1 MITKNS
7 NNAGLFKDIEGS
19 KKHVESKQ
27 MKQDRVALL
36 YFVEDNNDDK
46 AELYSASDILFKNA
60 GDDGVFAARILA
72 IVEKYYFK
80 ESVVLSI
87 EDMKFVMGKYVA
99 DNDFSDEA
107 VEFAKEAIR
116 GYEISVRDGSRIVML
131 PIETYA
137 RAIK

>member
-36 YFVEDNNDDK
+36 FFVEDNNDDK
-46 AELYSASDILFKNA
+46 AELYSGSDILFKNA
-60 GDDGVFAARILA
+60 GDDGVLAARILA

>member
-1 MITKNS
+1 MITKNF

-27 MKQDRVALL
+27 MKQDRIALV
-36 YFVEDNNDDK
+36 YFVEDNNTDE

-60 GDDGVFAARILA
+60 GDDGVLVARILA
-72 IVEKYYFK
+72 VTEKYYFK
-80 ESVVLSI
+80 ESIVLSI

-131 PIETYA
+131 PIEAYA

>member
-19 KKHVESKQ
+19 KHVESKQ
-27 MKQDRVALL
+27 MKQDRIALI
-36 YFVEDNNDDK
+36 YFVEDNNTDE
-46 AELYSASDILFKNA
+46 AELYSASDVLFKNA
-60 GDDGVFAARILA
+60 GDDGVLAARILA
-72 IVEKYYFK
+72 ITEKYYFK
-80 ESVVLSI
+80 ESIVLSI
-87 EDMKFVMGKYVA
+87 EDIKFVMGKYVA

-107 VEFAKEAIR
+107 VEFAKEVIR

>member
-27 MKQDRVALL
+27 MKQDRIALI
-36 YFVEDNNDDK
+36 YFVEDNNTDE
-46 AELYSASDILFKNA
+46 AELYSASDVLFKNA
-60 GDDGVFAARILA
+60 GDDGVLAARILA
-72 IVEKYYFK
+72 VTEKYYFK
-80 ESVVLSI
+80 ESIVLSI

-107 VEFAKEAIR
+107 VEFAKEAIQ

>member
-1 MITKNS
+1 MITKNF

-27 MKQDRVALL
+27 MKQDRIALV
-36 YFVEDNNDDK
+36 YFVEDNNTDE
-46 AELYSASDILFKNA
+46 AELYSASDVLFKNA
-60 GDDGVFAARILA
+60 GDDSVLVARILA
-72 IVEKYYFK
+72 VTEKYYFK
-80 ESVVLSI
+80 ESIVLSI

>member
-60 GDDGVFAARILA
+60 GDDGVLAARILA

>member
-27 MKQDRVALL
+27 MKQDRIALI
-36 YFVEDNNDDK
+36 YFVEDNNTDE
-46 AELYSASDILFKNA
+46 AELYSASDVLFKNA
-60 GDDGVFAARILA
+60 GDDGVLAARILA
-72 IVEKYYFK
+72 VTEKYYFK
-80 ESVVLSI
+80 ESIVLSI

-107 VEFAKEAIR
+107 VEFAKEAIQ
-116 GYEISVRDGSRIVML
+116 GYEISVRNGSRIVML

>member
-36 YFVEDNNDDK
+36 YFVEDNNDDE

-72 IVEKYYFK
+72 VTEKYYFK

-87 EDMKFVMGKYVA
+87 ENMKFVMGKYVA

-131 PIETYA
+131 PIEIYA

>member
-19 KKHVESKQ
+19 KHVESKQ
-27 MKQDRVALL
+27 MKQDRIALI
-36 YFVEDNNDDK
+36 YFVEDNNTDE
-46 AELYSASDILFKNA
+46 AELYSASDVLFKNA
-60 GDDGVFAARILA
+60 GDDGVLAARVLA
-72 IVEKYYFK
+72 ITEKYYFK
-80 ESVVLSI
+80 ESIVLSI
-87 EDMKFVMGKYVA
+87 EDIKFVMGKYVA

>member
-27 MKQDRVALL
+27 MKQDRIALI
-36 YFVEDNNDDK
+36 YFVEDNNTDE
-46 AELYSASDILFKNA
+46 AELYSASDVLFKNA
-60 GDDGVFAARILA
+60 GDDGVLAARVLA
-72 IVEKYYFK
+72 VTEKYYFK
-80 ESVVLSI
+80 ESIVLSI

-107 VEFAKEAIR
+107 VEFAKEAIQ

>member
-19 KKHVESKQ
+19 KHVEQKQ

-60 GDDGVFAARILA
+60 GDDGVLAARILA

>member
-1 MITKNS
+1 MITKNF

-27 MKQDRVALL
+27 MKQDRIALV
-36 YFVEDNNDDK
+36 YFVEDNNTDE
-46 AELYSASDILFKNA
+46 AELYSASDVLFKNA
-60 GDDGVFAARILA
+60 GDDSVLVARILA
-72 IVEKYYFK
+72 VTEKYYFK
-80 ESVVLSI
+80 ESIVLSI

-131 PIETYA
+131 PIEAYA